1 MMGAKKGYDHH
12 AARSS
17 PQYPSQG
24 FASHKHYRFCNF
36 AESCI
41 VFVADSLCILFLGKK
56 NRERERKEKST
67 VARVLSNFCTVLV
80 C

>member
-24 FASHKHYRFCNF
+24 FASHKHYRLCNF

-56 NRERERKEKST
+56 NREREKGKEHC
-67 VARVLSNFCTVLV
+67 RVLSNFCTVLV